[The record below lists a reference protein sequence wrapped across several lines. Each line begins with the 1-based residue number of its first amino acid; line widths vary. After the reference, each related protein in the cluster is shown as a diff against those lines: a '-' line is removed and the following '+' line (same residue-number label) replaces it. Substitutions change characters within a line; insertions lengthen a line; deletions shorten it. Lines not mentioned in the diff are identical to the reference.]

1 MAWNAVAAFWFSLG
15 AAAPEREPELCEAD
29 LIAAFDCTS
38 ASHLGSGAFGE
49 TWKVETGA
57 QAEAVKVILQA
68 DYPLARLEREAEG
81 LRRGSG
87 CAHVV
92 ELRDVARATIGGADR
107 AYFRFEYVPGGDA
120 GRHLRQ
126 GRWPDHAELVAF
138 VRGVLVGLAALHDA
152 DSVHRDVK
160 LENIA
165 LRNGSWT
172 EPVVLDL
179 GLVRLLD
186 GGSLTT
192 YPAIMG
198 TLAYMAPEQL
208 REERARKATD
218 LWALGVIAYLLSERE
233 HPFYRTWE
241 QRVGHDEALALLE
254 AGLPR
259 PPQLAPPALTELIK
273 KWLDPQIY
281 RRGSA
286 RSALTLLDS
295 YGGDE

>member
-1 MAWNAVAAFWFSLG
+1 MAWNAVAHFWFSPD

-29 LIAAFDCTS
+29 LISTFGCSTAR
-38 ASHLGSGAFGE
+38 HLGSGAFGE
-49 TWKVETGA
+49 TWQITTG
-57 QAEAVKVILQA
+57 QNVEAVKIILQA

-81 LRRGSG
+81 LRRGRG
-87 CAHVV
+87 CPHVV
-92 ELRDVARATIGGADR
+92 ELIEVARAPLGGADR

-120 GRHLRQ
+120 GHPLAE
-126 GRWPDHAELVAF
+126 GRWPDHAEQLSFA
-138 VRGVLVGLAALHDA
+138 RGVLVGLAALHDA

-165 LRNGSWT
+165 LRNASWAD
-172 EPVVLDL
+172 PVVLDL

-186 GGSLTT
+186 GSSLTI

-208 REERARKATD
+208 REERARKAAD
-218 LWALGVIAYLLSERE
+218 LWALGIITYLLAEHR
-233 HPFYRTWE
+233 HPFYGPWD

-254 AGLPR
+254 GGLAR
-259 PPQLAPPALTELIK
+259 PPQQAPPVLTELIE

-281 RRGSA
+281 QRGSA
-286 RSALTLLDS
+286 RSALALLDS
-295 YGGDE
+295 YGGEA